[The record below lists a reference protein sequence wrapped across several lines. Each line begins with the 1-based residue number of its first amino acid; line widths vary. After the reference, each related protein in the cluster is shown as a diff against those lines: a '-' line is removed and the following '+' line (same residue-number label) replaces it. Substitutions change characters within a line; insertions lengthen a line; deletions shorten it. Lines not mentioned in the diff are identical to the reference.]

1 MACHKCCATVSH
13 HSFNEGM
20 DRSDLHVMKLTRAAM
35 RRWDVGTDP
44 EAGRG
49 VAFAAVQGR
58 HVDGLCG
65 GVWARSREGTDRSG
79 RV

>member
-1 MACHKCCATVSH
+1 
-13 HSFNEGM
+13 
-20 DRSDLHVMKLTRAAM
+20 MKLTRTAV

-44 EAGRG
+44 EAGR
-49 VAFAAVQGR
+49 VAFAAGQGR

-79 RV
+79 RVREKCMRETW